1 MTFKEWYKRIE
12 FSITWDC
19 SPWLDKEY
27 ILEMLEM
34 DEDWKN
40 TSDSNKIKF
49 FKIMIIDEF
58 EDSIKNICELAKEK

>member
-1 MTFKEWYKRIE
+1 
-12 FSITWDC
+12 
-19 SPWLDKEY
+19 
-27 ILEMLEM
+27 MLEM

>member
-1 MTFKEWYKRIE
+1 MTFKEWYNRIE

-34 DEDWKN
+34 DEDWES
-40 TSDSNKIKF
+40 TSDSSKINF

-58 EDSIKNICELAKEK
+58 EDSIKNISELAKAK